1 MLKTAAYTRRAIDRY
16 DAKHDKL
23 SILAEKGTKDRIK
36 LINKIT
42 GMSISEYVMM
52 AVNKQ
57 LAEDMEKH
65 SDEIELLIKLEKQ
78 ER

>member
-1 MLKTAAYTRRAIDRY
+1 MLKTADYTRRAIDRY

-23 SILAEKGTKDRIK
+23 SILAEKGTKNRIK

-57 LAEDMEKH
+57 LAEDEERFKDDIEFFKKH
-65 SDEIELLIKLEKQ
+65 FPE
-78 ER
+78 